1 MTLAAWR
8 AACAADP
15 DYVRLADALEF
26 VRDEKRVAL
35 ANYSATDV
43 RKYRLLAIELGTQEL
58 ELKRRLCFAARRLL
72 GGAN

>member
-15 DYVRLADALEF
+15 DYVRLAEALEF
-26 VRDEKRVAL
+26 VREEKRVVL
-35 ANYSATDV
+35 ANYEATDV
-43 RKYRLLAIELGTQEL
+43 RKFRLLAVKLGAQEL
-58 ELKRRLCFAARRLL
+58 ELQARLRFAARRAL